1 MRDVFIMASK
11 KTTVVSGRI
20 PYDLKKQ
27 MQRENLT
34 VRDCIEIAINV
45 KKNPKKEYE
54 AELKSLLSE
63 SELLA
68 SKIAFNNIRIEEIKS
83 EIGFTGNDDD
93 LKKEL
98 FVSETDQ
105 CLQITLDHYNS
116 WKGTSKLSILDFIY
130 SERGSKII
138 DKQLLKL
145 DIAKEDFIIM
155 LMDKADGSI
164 QTTLD
169 S

>member
-1 MRDVFIMASK
+1 MEMGLMASK

-27 MQRENLT
+27 MQKENLT

-54 AELKSLLSE
+54 AELKKLLSE
-63 SELLA
+63 SEILA
-68 SKIAFNNIRIEEIKS
+68 SKIAFNNIRIEELKN
-83 EIGFTGNDDD
+83 EIGFTGNEDD

-98 FVSETDQ
+98 FVSQTEES
-105 CLQITLDHYNS
+105 LQITLDHYNS
-116 WKGTSKLSILDFIY
+116 WKGTSKLTIVDFIE

-138 DKQLLKL
+138 DNQLLKL
-145 DIAKEDFIIM
+145 DLSKEDFVIM
-155 LMDKADGSI
+155 LMDKADGST

-169 S
+169 

>member
-1 MRDVFIMASK
+1 MASK

-27 MQRENLT
+27 MQKENLS

-54 AELKSLLSE
+54 AELKSLLSQ

-68 SKIAFNNIRIEEIKS
+68 SKIAFNSFRIEELKS
-83 EIGFTGNDDD
+83 EIGFTGTDDD

-105 CLQITLDHYNS
+105 CLQITLDHYKS
-116 WKGTSKLSILDFIY
+116 WKGTSTLNIVDFIE
-130 SERGSKII
+130 SERGSRII

-145 DIAKEDFIIM
+145 DIAKEDFIVM
-155 LMDKADGSI
+155 LMDKADGST

>member
-1 MRDVFIMASK
+1 MCLFMASK

-27 MQRENLT
+27 MQRENLS

-54 AELKSLLSE
+54 TELKSLLSE

-68 SKIAFNNIRIEEIKS
+68 SKIAFNNIRIEELKA

-98 FVSETDQ
+98 FVSEIDQ
-105 CLQITLDHYNS
+105 CLQTTLDHYKS
-116 WKGTSKLSILDFIY
+116 WKGTGKLSIMDFIE
-130 SERGSKII
+130 SDRGSRVI
-138 DKQLLKL
+138 DNMLLNL
-145 DIAKEDFIIM
+145 DLSKEDFVIM
-155 LMDKADGSI
+155 LMDKADGST

-169 S
+169 

>member
-1 MRDVFIMASK
+1 MASK

-27 MQRENLT
+27 MQKENLS

-68 SKIAFNNIRIEEIKS
+68 SKIAFNSFRIEELKS

-98 FVSETDQ
+98 FVSETDHR
-105 CLQITLDHYNS
+105 LQITLDHYES
-116 WKGTSKLSILDFIY
+116 WKGTSKLSIHDFIY
-130 SERGSKII
+130 SERGSRII
-138 DKQLLKL
+138 DKQLPNL
-145 DIAKEDFIIM
+145 DITKEDFIVM
-155 LMDKADGSI
+155 LIDKADGSI

>member
-1 MRDVFIMASK
+1 MASK

-105 CLQITLDHYNS
+105 RLQITLDQFKT
-116 WKGTSKLSILDFIY
+116 WKGTSKLNIMDFIE
-130 SERGSKII
+130 SDRGNRVI
-138 DKQLLKL
+138 DTQLPHL

-155 LMDKADGSI
+155 LIEKADGSI

>member
-1 MRDVFIMASK
+1 MASK
-11 KTTVVSGRI
+11 KTTVVSGSI

-54 AELKSLLSE
+54 AELKSLLSQ
-63 SELLA
+63 SEVLA
-68 SKIAFNNIRIEEIKS
+68 SKIAFNNIRIEELKS
-83 EIGFTGNDDD
+83 EIGFTGTDDD

-98 FVSETDQ
+98 FVSETDHR
-105 CLQITLDHYNS
+105 LQITLDSFKS
-116 WKGTSKLSILDFIY
+116 WKGTTKLTILDFIE
-130 SERGSKII
+130 SKRGNEVI
-138 DKQLLKL
+138 DRQLLEL
-145 DIAKEDFIIM
+145 DLSKEDFIIM

>member
-1 MRDVFIMASK
+1 MCLFMASK

-27 MQRENLT
+27 MQRENLS

-54 AELKSLLSE
+54 TELKSLLSE

-68 SKIAFNNIRIEEIKS
+68 SKMAFNNIRIEELKA

-98 FVSETDQ
+98 FVSEIDQ

-116 WKGTSKLSILDFIY
+116 WKGTGKLSIMDFVE
-130 SERGSKII
+130 SDRGSMVI
-138 DKQLLKL
+138 DNMLLKL
-145 DIAKEDFIIM
+145 DLSKEDFVIM
-155 LMDKADGSI
+155 LMDKADGST

-169 S
+169 

>member
-1 MRDVFIMASK
+1 MASK

-27 MQRENLT
+27 MQQENLS
-34 VRDCIEIAINV
+34 VRDCIEIALNV
-45 KKNPKKEYE
+45 KRTPKKELE
-54 AELKSLLSE
+54 IELKKLLSE
-63 SELLA
+63 SEAMA
-68 SKIAFNNIRIEEIKS
+68 SKMAANNLRISELKS
-83 EIGFTGNDDD
+83 DLGFTGSDDD
-93 LKKEL
+93 LKKQL
-98 FVSETDQ
+98 FVSQTEQ

-116 WKGTSKLSILDFIY
+116 WKGTAALTIEDFIY
-130 SERGSKII
+130 SDRGSKII
-138 DKQLLKL
+138 DNQLLKL
-145 DIAKEDFIIM
+145 DITKEDFIIM

>member
-27 MQRENLT
+27 MQKENLS

-54 AELKSLLSE
+54 AELKKLLSE

-68 SKIAFNNIRIEEIKS
+68 SKMAFNNLRIEEIKS
-83 EIGFTGNDDD
+83 EIGFTGNEDD
-93 LKKEL
+93 LKKQL
-98 FVSETDQ
+98 FVSETDHR
-105 CLQITLDHYNS
+105 LQITLDHYYS
-116 WKGTSKLSILDFIY
+116 WKGTSKLTIGDFIA

-138 DKQLLKL
+138 DNQLPDL
-145 DIAKEDFIIM
+145 DISKEDFIIM
-155 LMDKADGSI
+155 LMDKADGST

-169 S
+169 